1 VSLWPGEDVYLS
13 SPGGTPDTAC
23 RCLPNPVAQRRLN
36 TNMRSYPQN
45 TCDIS
50 PSGSH
55 RLIESNND
63 EQMWTHWQI

>member
-1 VSLWPGEDVYLS
+1 MSLFAKSSCPASIEYQHEIVSPEYL
-13 SPGGTPDTAC
+13 
-23 RCLPNPVAQRRLN
+23 RL
-36 TNMRSYPQN
+36 
-45 TCDIS
+45 S